1 MNQSLAGRLAHADSL
16 PFVQLVNRI
25 GLRTPVAEVTA
36 NTLQSFLAPQGQQR
50 VQALIARA
58 SPDLRPP
65 LQAGFAE
72 FLLTLKVA
80 FAAAIAQVFAAGFA
94 MMMLALAATLLL
106 PVIALRRTHRTP
118 ALQEIGQELEAEFAQ
133 ADPEHEPELD

>member
-1 MNQSLAGRLAHADSL
+1 MPR
-16 PFVQLVNRI
+16 
-25 GLRTPVAEVTA
+25 
-36 NTLQSFLAPQGQQR
+36 
-50 VQALIARA
+50 
-58 SPDLRPP
+58 PDLRPP

-80 FAAAIAQVFAAGFA
+80 FGAAAIAHVFAAGFA
-94 MMMLALAATLLL
+94 MMTLALAATLLL

-133 ADPEHEPELD
+133 ADPDHEPELD